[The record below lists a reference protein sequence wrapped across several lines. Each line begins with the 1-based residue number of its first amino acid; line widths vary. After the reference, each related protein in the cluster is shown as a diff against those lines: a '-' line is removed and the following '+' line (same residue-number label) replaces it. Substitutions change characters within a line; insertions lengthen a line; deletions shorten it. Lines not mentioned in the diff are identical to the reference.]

1 MAAGPVLW
9 ARARVADDYAVDV
22 SQYALVRGAHQT
34 RGSLA
39 RLNGDPWPALRSW
52 IRGGVAVAIALLS
65 VVWIIASVARPDPTP
80 LAIPG
85 VTEAPNA
92 AEVLQILYGNSL
104 VLALH
109 AFACVAGFI
118 AGASLPLSAERRT
131 GASRWIH
138 EKARP
143 VAFAWVVAVTC
154 FSLATQAYALGSTG
168 ATLAY
173 QLHISTG
180 VLMLTVLPH
189 ALVELTA
196 LFLPLAAWT
205 IASRRGE
212 WGSLLA
218 ATVATVA
225 IAIPMLVL
233 AALWETY
240 VWPHILEAVSPI
252 A

>member
-1 MAAGPVLW
+1 
-9 ARARVADDYAVDV
+9 VDV
-22 SQYALVRGAHQT
+22 NHYVFVRGARQT
-34 RGSLA
+34 QGTLA
-39 RLNGDPWPALRSW
+39 RWSEEPWPVLRSW
-52 IRGGVAVAIALLS
+52 VGGGMAVAIALLC
-65 VVWIIASVARPDPTP
+65 VVWIISSVAQPDPTP
-80 LAIPG
+80 LSIPG
-85 VTEAPNA
+85 VTEAPSA
-92 AEVLQILYGNSL
+92 ASVFQILFGNSL

-143 VAFAWVVAVTC
+143 VAFAWVIAVTC
-154 FSLATQAYALGSTG
+154 FSLATQAYALGWTG

-173 QLHISTG
+173 QLQIPTG

-189 ALVELTA
+189 ALCELTA

-205 IASRRGE
+205 IASRQGE
-212 WGSLLA
+212 WGNLLA

-225 IAIPMLVL
+225 VAIPTLVL

-240 VWPHILEAVSPI
+240 VWPQILEAVSPV

>member
-1 MAAGPVLW
+1 M
-9 ARARVADDYAVDV
+9 DV
-22 SQYALVRGAHQT
+22 NQYVLVRGARQT
-34 RGSLA
+34 RGALA
-39 RLNGDPWPALRSW
+39 RWNEEPWPVLRSW
-52 IRGGVAVAIALLS
+52 VSGGLTVAIGLLG
-65 VVWIIASVARPDPTP
+65 VVWIISSVAQPDPTP
-80 LAIPG
+80 LSISG
-85 VTEAPNA
+85 VTEAASA
-92 AEVLQILYGNSL
+92 ASVLQILFGNSL

-118 AGASLPLSAERRT
+118 AGASLPVAAEQRT

-143 VAFAWVVAVTC
+143 VAFAWVIAVTC
-154 FSLATQAYALGSTG
+154 LSLATQAYALGLIG

-173 QLHISTG
+173 QLEISAG

-189 ALVELTA
+189 ALCELTA

-205 IASRRGE
+205 IASRKGE
-212 WGSLLA
+212 WGDLLA

-225 IAIPMLVL
+225 VAIPALLL

-240 VWPHILEAVSPI
+240 VWPQILETVSPI

>member
-1 MAAGPVLW
+1 MD
-9 ARARVADDYAVDV
+9 RSVDV
-22 SQYALVRGAHQT
+22 NQYVLVQGARET
-34 RGSLA
+34 RGVL
-39 RLNGDPWPALRSW
+39 RRWNEDPWPVLRSW
-52 IRGGVAVAIALLS
+52 ICGALAVAGLLLAAVWLISSIAQ
-65 VVWIIASVARPDPTP
+65 PDLTP
-80 LAIPG
+80 IAIPG
-85 VTEAPNA
+85 VTESPSAGN
-92 AEVLQILYGNSL
+92 VLQILFRNSL

-118 AGASLPLSAERRT
+118 AGSSLPLSAERRT
-131 GASRWIH
+131 GFSRWIH

-143 VAFAWVVAVTC
+143 VAFAWVIAVTC
-154 FSLATQAYALGSTG
+154 FSLGTQAYALGSTG

-173 QLHISTG
+173 QLHLSTG
-180 VLMLTVLPH
+180 VLLLTALPH
-189 ALVELTA
+189 AVPELTA

-212 WGSLLA
+212 WGGLLA

-225 IAIPMLVL
+225 IAVPTLVC

-240 VWPHILEAVSPI
+240 LWPHLLQAASPV

>member
-1 MAAGPVLW
+1 
-9 ARARVADDYAVDV
+9 VDV
-22 SQYALVRGAHQT
+22 NQYVLVQGARRT
-34 RGSLA
+34 RGTLA
-39 RLNGDPWPALRSW
+39 RWNGDPWPVIGSW
-52 IRGGVAVAIALLS
+52 IRGAVVVALILLGTVWLVASLAP
-65 VVWIIASVARPDPTP
+65 PDLTP
-80 LAIPG
+80 ISIPG
-85 VTEAPNA
+85 ITDAPNA
-92 AEVLQILYGNSL
+92 GNVLQILFRNSL

-109 AFACVAGFI
+109 ACACVAGFI
-118 AGASLPLSAERRT
+118 AGSSLPLSAERRT
-131 GASRWIH
+131 GPSRWIH

-143 VAFAWVVAVTC
+143 VAFTWVIAVTC
-154 FSLATQAYALGSTG
+154 FSLGTQAYALGSTG

-180 VLMLTVLPH
+180 VLLLTALPH

-212 WGSLLA
+212 WGDLLA

-225 IAIPMLVL
+225 VAAPTLVC

-240 VWPHILEAVSPI
+240 VWPHLLQIVSPV

>member
-1 MAAGPVLW
+1 M
-9 ARARVADDYAVDV
+9 DV
-22 SQYALVRGAHQT
+22 NQYVLVRGARQT
-34 RGSLA
+34 RGALA
-39 RLNGDPWPALRSW
+39 RWNEEPWPVLRSW
-52 IRGGVAVAIALLS
+52 VRGGLAVAIALLA
-65 VVWIIASVARPDPTP
+65 VVWIISSVAQPDPTP
-80 LAIPG
+80 LSILG
-85 VTEAPNA
+85 VTEAPSA
-92 AEVLQILYGNSL
+92 ASVLYILFGNSL

-118 AGASLPLSAERRT
+118 AGASLPLAAERRT

-143 VAFAWVVAVTC
+143 VAFVWVIAVTC
-154 FSLATQAYALGSTG
+154 FSLATQAYALGLIG

-173 QLHISTG
+173 QLEIPAG

-189 ALVELTA
+189 ALIELTA

-205 IASRRGE
+205 IASRKGE
-212 WGSLLA
+212 WGDLLA
-218 ATVATVA
+218 ATVATVTV
-225 IAIPMLVL
+225 AIPALVL

-240 VWPHILEAVSPI
+240 VWPQILETVSPI

>member
-1 MAAGPVLW
+1 
-9 ARARVADDYAVDV
+9 VDV
-22 SQYALVRGAHQT
+22 TQYALVRGARQT

-39 RLNGDPWPALRSW
+39 RLNRDPALVRSW
-52 IRGGVAVAIALLS
+52 IAVAAAVATVLLS
-65 VVWIIASVARPDPTP
+65 VVWIISSVARPDPTP

-85 VTEAPNA
+85 VTDGPNA
-92 AEVLQILYGNSL
+92 AGVLQILYGNSL

-131 GASRWIH
+131 GVWRWIH

-143 VAFAWVVAVTC
+143 VAFAWVIAVTC

-168 ATLAY
+168 ATLAF
-173 QLHISTG
+173 QLNISTG
-180 VLMLTVLPH
+180 VLILTVLPH

-205 IASRRGE
+205 IASREGD

-225 IAIPMLVL
+225 IAIPALVL
-233 AALWETY
+233 AAVWEAY
-240 VWPHILEAVSPI
+240 VWPHILAAVSPI

>member
-1 MAAGPVLW
+1 M
-9 ARARVADDYAVDV
+9 
-22 SQYALVRGAHQT
+22 
-34 RGSLA
+34 
-39 RLNGDPWPALRSW
+39 
-52 IRGGVAVAIALLS
+52 
-65 VVWIIASVARPDPTP
+65 
-80 LAIPG
+80 
-85 VTEAPNA
+85 
-92 AEVLQILYGNSL
+92 
-104 VLALH
+104 
-109 AFACVAGFI
+109 AGFI

-131 GASRWIH
+131 GVWRWIH

-143 VAFAWVVAVTC
+143 VAFAWVIAVTC

-189 ALVELTA
+189 ALAELTA

-225 IAIPMLVL
+225 VAIPMLVL
-233 AALWETY
+233 AALWESVRLAAHPRGRVADRLDAVRRPTAGSQALA
-240 VWPHILEAVSPI
+240 VLLAPSAASGPSRARRKTRCSSSNRNPHR
-252 A
+252 